1 MTIRVLL
8 VDDQTLFREGL
19 STLLSAQPDIDVVG
33 EAANGEEAL
42 RLAASLRPQV
52 VLMDLRMPVLDGMEA
67 TRRLRAAQ
75 PECQVIVLTTFDDDA
90 DVFEGLRAGAVG
102 YLLKDASTE
111 HLVDAIRAAARGQ
124 SFLEPAVAAKVVAEF
139 TRLSTHPAQSVQLLA
154 EPLTER
160 ELEVLRLLITDLS
173 TRELAEQL
181 VVSVNTIKTQI
192 KNIYAKLN
200 VHSREE
206 ALEKARALNLLT
218 PPR

>member
-1 MTIRVLL
+1 MTIRILL

-19 STLLSAQPDIDVVG
+19 STLLSAQPGIEVIG

-52 VLMDLRMPVLDGMEA
+52 ALMDLRMPVLDGVEA

-75 PECQVIVLTTFDDDA
+75 PECQVIVLTTFHDDE

-102 YLLKDASTE
+102 YLLKDTSTE
-111 HLVDAIRAAARGQ
+111 HLVEAIRAAARGE
-124 SFLEPAVAAKVVAEF
+124 SVLEPSVAAKVVAEF
-139 TRLSTHPAQSVQLLA
+139 ARLTTQPGTSAQPLA

-160 ELEVLRLLITDLS
+160 ELEILRLLTTDLS
-173 TRELAEQL
+173 TREMAEQL

-206 ALEKARALNLLT
+206 ALDKARALKLI
-218 PPR
+218 